1 MAKYSIEEKTL
12 TDIGD
17 ALRRKHGE
25 TRIEIGEEITKVSKT
40 SNATGFDSFEGE
52 YDDNKM
58 QEIYHVVKIEGAENL
73 YVKMSYQTIN
83 RSSAYVQVAAGDLVG
98 NFPHASATKY
108 GGKTL
113 STVDLVFENTD
124 VVTFKFYSYA
134 VNKSY
139 LGYYAEVTGQPKE
152 EVKNTYNPLD
162 MAGAIDSIIP
172 IDESKIPTD
181 EELTI
186 TGDCNYRFANGG
198 WDWFVE
204 KYGDRMTTKDIKSM
218 TNMFVYTDLT
228 NIPFEINCK
237 KDATYIDATYMFS
250 SCKNLLSI
258 PKINNCKVS
267 GMNSI
272 FQGSYTIRHIPE
284 DIDTWFDW
292 SYMESQTSAYS
303 CSRANTF
310 YGCTSLRSIP
320 MEFLSHG
327 NPNSSYS
334 YSVYNSCFSN
344 CYVLDEIV
352 GLPFPHLKATWT
364 SNAFNNAFNNCSR
377 LKDLTFAVQEDGT
390 PYTVKWKSQTISL
403 NIYIGYLSTSDKYKI
418 TQYNSGITADKEVTD
433 DVSYQALKND
443 PDWFTTKEEYS
454 RYNHD
459 SAVATINSLPDS
471 SAYGTNTIKFKG
483 AAGSATDGGAINT
496 LTEAEIAVAA
506 AKGWTVTLV

>member
-1 MAKYSIEEKTL
+1 MIKLVHKQGNISLTAPTGYKQSEVNEMLAEQEEKL
-12 TDIGD
+12 EKEHLEEIEDINE
-17 ALRRKHGE
+17 AHN
-25 TRIEIGEEITKVSKT
+25 EEITEINEAHSKEVADINT
-40 SNATGFDSFEGE
+40 AHANEVDAINEAHTKEVNELNTEHANEISELNAAHEQAVEDLNTAHGQVVNDLNGQIGE
-52 YDDNKM
+52 LNADISELNAEIDDLEE
-58 QEIYHVVKIEGAENL
+58 QL
-73 YVKMSYQTIN
+73 
-83 RSSAYVQVAAGDLVG
+83 AAAD
-98 NFPHASATKY
+98 P
-108 GGKTL
+108 
-113 STVDLVFENTD
+113 
-124 VVTFKFYSYA
+124 
-134 VNKSY
+134 
-139 LGYYAEVTGQPKE
+139 
-152 EVKNTYNPLD
+152 
-162 MAGAIDSIIP
+162 
-172 IDESKIPTD
+172 SKIPTD

-204 KYGDRMTTKDIKSM
+204 KYGNRMTTKDIKSM

-292 SYMESQTSAYS
+292 SYMESSTSAYS

-320 MEFLSHG
+320 MEFLNHG
-327 NPNSSYS
+327 NPNASYS
-334 YSVYNSCFSN
+334 NSIYTGCFN
-344 CYVLDEIV
+344 GCCVLDEVI
-352 GLPFPHLKATWT
+352 GLPFPHLKAAWT

-390 PYTVKWKSQTISL
+390 PYTVKWKTQTISL
-403 NIYIGYLSTSDKYKI
+403 NSYIGYLSTSDKYKI

-483 AAGSATDGGAINT
+483 AAGSKTDGGAINT

-506 AKGWTVTLV
+506 AKGWTVTLA